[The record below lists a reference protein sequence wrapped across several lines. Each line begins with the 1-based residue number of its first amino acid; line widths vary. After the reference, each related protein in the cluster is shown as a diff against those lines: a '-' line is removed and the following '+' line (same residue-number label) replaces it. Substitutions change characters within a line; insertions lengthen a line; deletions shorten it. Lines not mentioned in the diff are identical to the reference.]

1 MKILS
6 MTNIGQVDM
15 MKNML
20 NSAEKVGIPL
30 NMFSIYL
37 MNDVPEASNFWTL
50 NFYHITLR
58 KLQLI
63 YDTLCSLSNG
73 EILFWIDNDIVLF
86 TNPIPELEAFTEDF
100 VMQDDLY
107 TGCTGFWTIR
117 RSDATCALLRT
128 ALDYMKNNRHE
139 KMHDQ
144 TAVWHVLK
152 NTQHPCSLRIL
163 NRYEYPVGDV
173 YFKTND
179 YVFDRSISRI
189 LHNNFLFSARE
200 KVERFKANN
209 MWNTSDD
216 ASSKLT
222 IIRLK

>member
-1 MKILS
+1 
-6 MTNIGQVDM
+6 
-15 MKNML
+15 
-20 NSAEKVGIPL
+20 
-30 NMFSIYL
+30 
-37 MNDVPEASNFWTL
+37 
-50 NFYHITLR
+50 
-58 KLQLI
+58 LI
-63 YDTLCSLSNG
+63 YDTLCSLPNG
-73 EILFWIDNDIVLF
+73 ELLFWIDNDIVLF
-86 TNPIPELEAFTEDF
+86 TNPIHELESFTEDF

-117 RSDATCALLRT
+117 RSESTCALLRT

-144 TAVWHVLK
+144 IAVWHVLK

-173 YFKTND
+173 YFKTNE

-209 MWNTSDD
+209 MWNPSDD

>member
-6 MTNIGQVDM
+6 MTNSGQLDM

-30 NMFSIYL
+30 NLFSIYL
-37 MNDVPEASNFWTL
+37 MNEVQEASNFWTM
-50 NFYHITLR
+50 NFYTITMR

-63 YDTLCSLSNG
+63 YDTLCTLPEG
-73 EILFWIDNDIVLF
+73 ERLFWIDNDIVLF
-86 TNPIPELEAFTEDF
+86 TNPISELESFTEDF

-117 RSDATCALLRT
+117 RSPASCALMRT
-128 ALDYMKNNRHE
+128 ALEYMKNNPHE

-144 TAVWHVLK
+144 IAVWHVLK
-152 NTQHPCSLRIL
+152 NTRHPCSLRIL
-163 NRYEYPVGDV
+163 NRYQYPVGDV
-173 YFKTND
+173 YFKTNE
-179 YVFDRSISRI
+179 YVFDRSIARI
-189 LHNNFLFSARE
+189 LHNNFLFTARE

-209 MWNTSDD
+209 MWNPSDE
-216 ASSKLT
+216 ASSKMT
-222 IIRLK
+222 IVRLK